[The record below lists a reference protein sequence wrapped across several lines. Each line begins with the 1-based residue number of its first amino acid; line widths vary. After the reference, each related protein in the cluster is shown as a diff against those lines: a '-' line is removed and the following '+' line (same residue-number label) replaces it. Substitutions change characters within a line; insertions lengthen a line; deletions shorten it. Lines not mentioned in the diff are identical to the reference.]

1 MNKKRVDKQRK
12 IKISAIKQRRETEM
26 ENLYEED

>member
-1 MNKKRVDKQRK
+1 MNKKRVGKQRK
-12 IKISAIKQRRETEM
+12 LKISANKLRRDTEM